1 MGVSLNTCPGLVFFR
16 GNFAIS
22 RFGHSAC
29 SYPQPPLQDRYSNPV
44 TLGIPGA
51 VESGSMGIGGINEP
65 NKVPRVHCLSN
76 PCTFKINEVV
86 FGVTSTDV
94 LFHISA
100 EETNSSLEP
109 GSRLRRIAQHMVQQ
123 RSYYPLFP
131 PPSTFPTN
139 LDLKYMG
146 KWQMPCTP
154 DVLIVPSRLT
164 CFATAILESTVFVNP
179 GHLTR
184 GTTGGTYGTME
195 IRPMNRET
203 LDELG
208 GNDVQVQHGVP
219 DRIHVEIKR
228 I

>member
-1 MGVSLNTCPGLVFFR
+1 MS
-16 GNFAIS
+16 
-22 RFGHSAC
+22 
-29 SYPQPPLQDRYSNPV
+29 SYPQPPLQDRYSKPL
-44 TLGIPGA
+44 TLSIPGS
-51 VESGSMGIGGINEP
+51 VESGSLGLAAINAT
-65 NKVPRVHCLSN
+65 NKVPRVHCVSN

-100 EETNSSLEP
+100 EETNSNLEP
-109 GSRLRRIAQHMVQQ
+109 GTRLRRIAQHMLQQ

-131 PPSTFPTN
+131 PPSSFPTN
-139 LDLKYMG
+139 LDLNHME
-146 KWQMPCTP
+146 KWQMPCAP

-164 CFATAILESTVFVNP
+164 CFATSVLDSTVFVNP

-184 GTTGGTYGTME
+184 GTTGGTYSIME
-195 IRPMNRET
+195 IRPITREL

-208 GNDVQVQHGVP
+208 GDDVRLQHGVP
-219 DRIHVEIKR
+219 DRTNVEIKR